1 MRSTFTIR
9 TPTLRVGPSGDS
21 RLTIAGE
28 SSRSSESRRAAAAR
42 KSGRA
47 KVHHLPC
54 QFTVRAGGFAA
65 ASVCRDRPAD
75 EGSLAEL
82 HGVSDDAAE
91 DVVIADDAQLVEHVS
106 REVGTPVIERRQQAE
121 DA

>member
-1 MRSTFTIR
+1 MRSTCTIR

-47 KVHHLPC
+47 KVQQLPC
-54 QFTVRAGGFAA
+54 QFTARAGSL
-65 ASVCRDRPAD
+65 ASHGVRRDRPAD

-82 HGVSDDAAE
+82 HGVPDDASE
-91 DVVIADDAQLVEHVS
+91 DVVVAADAQPVETVAGG
-106 REVGTPVIERRQQAE
+106 VGGPSAE
-121 DA
+121 